1 MAGRG
6 LYELCECQGGG
17 AGGVPAQ
24 QVGGRTA
31 PRRACRCVRAATG
44 CARRRVGAVGGP
56 VGVGEAGRQARGRK
70 PSLVGPQPGRA
81 DGLGWA
87 AQPVRAGAPPGS
99 GAGGHRA
106 GLRQGGFAD
115 EAGDVAGE
123 EQDVA
128 QTGSLG
134 AVGQA
139 VPRRAFEM
147 AACLAGIATFGV
159 ALAALPQGVGG

>member
-6 LYELCECQGGG
+6 LYELCECQVAVRAGSLRNKSRAGQRRGGHAGVCERLRGVRGGG
-17 AGGVPAQ
+17 SVQLGGQLAWEKP
-24 QVGGRTA
+24 VG
-31 PRRACRCVRAATG
+31 
-44 CARRRVGAVGGP
+44 RRVVVSRQRSGYSLGGWMRF
-56 VGVGEAGRQARGRK
+56 GG
-70 PSLVGPQPGRA
+70 
-81 DGLGWA
+81 A

-128 QTGSLG
+128 QAGGLG
-134 AVGQA
+134 AVG
-139 VPRRAFEM
+139 
-147 AACLAGIATFGV
+147 
-159 ALAALPQGVGG
+159 